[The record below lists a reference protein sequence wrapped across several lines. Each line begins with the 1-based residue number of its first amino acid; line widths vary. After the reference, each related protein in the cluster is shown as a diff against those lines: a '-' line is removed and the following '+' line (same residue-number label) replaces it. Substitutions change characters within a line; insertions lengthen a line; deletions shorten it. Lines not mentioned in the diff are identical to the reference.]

1 MLLHNRDSQGD
12 WLPVTVAG
20 EGLTGAEAV
29 ARLVEDRLRLF
40 QTEWWED
47 PRVGNPVLEM
57 FRTGRPTEMLL
68 TQMTNMI
75 AAYIQETPGVLAVED
90 VQASVL
96 NREISFYC
104 RVMTAEGEAFVSS
117 WLQGP

>member
-29 ARLVEDRLRLF
+29 ARLVEDRLRVF

-57 FRTGRPTEMLL
+57 FRTGRPTDAIL
-68 TQMTNMI
+68 TQLTNKI
-75 AAYIQETPGVLAVED
+75 AAYIQETPGVLSVED
-90 VQASVL
+90 IQASVL

-104 RVMTAEGEAFVSS
+104 RVMTAEGETFVSS
-117 WLQGP
+117 WLR

>member
-57 FRTGRPTEMLL
+57 FRTGRLTEILL

-75 AAYIQETPGVLAVED
+75 AAYMQETPGVLSVED

-104 RVMTAEGEAFVSS
+104 RVMTAEGETFVSS
-117 WLQGP
+117 WLR

>member
-1 MLLHNRDSQGD
+1 MLHNRDAQGE

-20 EGLTGAEAV
+20 DGLKGSEAV
-29 ARLVEDRLRLF
+29 ARLVEDRLKLF
-40 QTEWWED
+40 QNEWWED

-104 RVMTAEGEAFVSS
+104 RGMTAEGETFVSS
-117 WLQGP
+117 WLR

>member
-1 MLLHNRDSQGD
+1 MLLHNRDAQGD
-12 WLPVTVAG
+12 WMPVTVSG
-20 EGLTGAEAV
+20 DGLKGAEAV
-29 ARLVEDRLRLF
+29 ARLVEDRLKLF
-40 QTEWWED
+40 QAEWWED
-47 PRVGNPVLEM
+47 PRIGNPVLEM
-57 FRTGRPTEMLL
+57 FRTGRPTEILL

-117 WLQGP
+117 WLR

>member
-1 MLLHNRDSQGD
+1 MILHNRDAQGD

-20 EGLTGAEAV
+20 DGLTGAEAV
-29 ARLVEDRLRLF
+29 ARLVEDRLKLF

-57 FRTGRPTEMLL
+57 FRTGRPTEAIL

-75 AAYIQETPGVLAVED
+75 AAYIQETPGVLSVEN
-90 VQASVL
+90 VQASVFSESIL
-96 NREISFYC
+96 PIPTGAAL
-104 RVMTAEGEAFVSS
+104 V
-117 WLQGP
+117 

>member
-1 MLLHNRDSQGD
+1 MLLHNRDAQGD
-12 WLPVTVAG
+12 WMTVTVAG
-20 EGLTGAEAV
+20 DGLTGAEAV
-29 ARLVEDRLRLF
+29 ARLVEDRLKLF

-57 FRTGRPTEMLL
+57 FRTGRPTEILL

-75 AAYIQETPGVLAVED
+75 AAYIQETDGVLSVED

-96 NREISFYC
+96 NREIAFSC
-104 RVMTAEGEAFVSS
+104 RVMAAEGETFVSS

>member
-1 MLLHNRDSQGD
+1 MLLHNRDAQGD
-12 WLPVTVAG
+12 WMTVTVAG
-20 EGLTGAEAV
+20 DGLTGAEAV
-29 ARLVEDRLRLF
+29 ARLVEDRLKLF

-47 PRVGNPVLEM
+47 PRVGNLVLEM
-57 FRTGRPTEMLL
+57 FRTRRPTEMLL

-75 AAYIQETPGVLAVED
+75 AAYIQETDGVLSVED

-96 NREISFYC
+96 NREIAFSC
-104 RVMTAEGEAFVSS
+104 RVMAAEGETFVSS